1 MKNSNQKIKVYLEKG
16 SRNNIEYFVE
26 EISDKLRIN
35 ETYFGNL
42 LTGMDALFLILTEN
56 QNNSTVYISYN
67 TDYQEVKINIDG
79 VSRET
84 EAEILKSQE
93 KAKENTSSIMFT
105 LLNVTESVLIEDQ
118 RLTLVFD
125 IGAMNRVEY
134 QRRKQALEKYFNGE
148 KTGKSIKSNDHFYL

>member
-1 MKNSNQKIKVYLEKG
+1 MKNSNQTIEVRLKQEN
-16 SRNNIEYFVE
+16 RNDIECFVE
-26 EISDKLRIN
+26 DISDKLRIN

-42 LTGMDALFLILTEN
+42 LTGMEALFSILTEN
-56 QNNSTVYISYN
+56 QHNSIVSISYT
-67 TDYQEVKINIDG
+67 TDYQVVKINIDG

-84 EAEILKSQE
+84 EAQIIESQKKEKEEISI
-93 KAKENTSSIMFT
+93 IMFT
-105 LLNVTESVLIEDQ
+105 LLNVTESVLLNDE

-134 QRRKQALEKYFNGE
+134 QRRKLALEKYFSGE